1 VTDVDPED
9 TVFRS
14 LAAPGL
20 EEDDLFAALSGLP
33 EPGLLWGDGWLE
45 AAARI
50 DGPWNEELER
60 RRRHEQL
67 LEKWRRQQE

>member
-1 VTDVDPED
+1 MNGADPED

-33 EPGLLWGDGWLE
+33 VPGPLWGDGWID
-45 AAARI
+45 AGRGA

-60 RRRHEQL
+60 RRRHEEL
-67 LEKWRRQQE
+67 LEKWRAAEE